1 MRYRN
6 VKRRLSKH
14 KTFLMILVGILIA
27 YVLVSNSYF
36 YSAIDLLKDVPL
48 IGALIAGFF
57 FSSALTTAPSL
68 TVLYFLA
75 SGYNPFL
82 IALFGAIG
90 AVIAD
95 ISIYKYV
102 VSGVVEEIEHDF
114 KWIAKL
120 ERYRNKGIYKTILPI
135 IGGIIIASPFPDE
148 LGIALLGSKKINPWK
163 FAAIS
168 FVANFI
174 GILIVASLAQ

>member
-14 KTFLMILVGILIA
+14 KTFLMIFVGILIA
-27 YVLVSNSYF
+27 YMLVNNSYF
-36 YSAIDLLKDVPL
+36 YTAMDSLKHIPL
-48 IGALIAGFF
+48 IGALVAGFF
-57 FSSALTTAPSL
+57 FSSALTTVPSL

-75 SGYNPFL
+75 AGYNPFL
-82 IALFGAIG
+82 IAFFGAMG

-95 ISIYKYV
+95 INLYRYV
-102 VSGVVEEIEHDF
+102 VSGVVDEMEHDF

-120 ERYRNKGIYKTILPI
+120 EKYRNKGIYKTILPI
-135 IGGIIIASPFPDE
+135 VGGIIIASPFPDE

-174 GILIVASLAQ
+174 GILIVASLA